1 MADIEINTSLLV
13 KRFSDELGEAHSQRI
28 IQQCRAE
35 QAEARLAAAE
45 RELERLRK
53 EAAHVNGN
61 HA

>member
-1 MADIEINTSLLV
+1 MADIEINTSLLI

-45 RELERLRK
+45 RELEQLKK
-53 EAAHVNGN
+53 EATHVNGD

>member
-1 MADIEINTSLLV
+1 MADVEISTTLLI

-53 EAAHVNGN
+53 EATHVNGD